1 MTDIYQSPGDRLR
14 FEILLKSL
22 TEGSINLAVMSD
34 HDMVLDYYGSLF
46 EERLRAKGEN
56 HIEWCSST
64 NSEKLVQKF
73 NEILSEITLDQ
84 ALEKDKKH
92 APRRFLV
99 FRDSILMQD
108 FELQLLARLVNGF
121 PAGNISIILL
131 INRAGNYQ
139 SKIEAF
145 GKNLL
150 KWEVETEAGEAKQKL
165 TDWVATEPEPPV
177 LPSKIE
183 PTFLVDP
190 PTLSEEV
197 VPVSKLLNLPTKTAW
212 RVPGFG
218 KKEEPALSTEPL
230 PAFVPPV
237 MPVTPTAPNAPV
249 TSPVTPPVV
258 PPFAT
263 TAAAPFAD
271 TSREPELRAPA
282 LVAATGAED
291 PDLFKR
297 QPRKSRAGWVLLVLL
312 MSMAAFGAMYK
323 DRVLEEAELL
333 KKYVLRGTP
342 AVAAPEEAASAAAA
356 AAAASAQALAAA
368 ERAASAAS
376 EAAFVASQAEGVA
389 SAASAAASAAV
400 LPAASVAP
408 VASVASAPAALA
420 DAPAKKKTE
429 KERQAEKAQAKSDS
443 KADAKTDAKPE
454 VGSDDAWV
462 NQLPANGY
470 VVQLA
475 AMDTQEEMRSFQR
488 SNAAYAKTRIMRT
501 RHKDNGKRYYIL
513 VAGPFETKA
522 QADAFMQSN
531 PLLTKGWLRST
542 KSMMAQFTKS

>member
-46 EERLRAKGEN
+46 EERLRAKGES

-99 FRDSILMQD
+99 FRDSVLMQD

-131 INRAGNYQ
+131 INSAGNYQ

-150 KWEVETEAGEAKQKL
+150 KWEVESELGEAKQKL
-165 TDWVATEPEPPV
+165 TDWVATEPELNV
-177 LPSKIE
+177 APSKIE
-183 PTFLVDP
+183 PTFLADA
-190 PTLSEEV
+190 PTLSDEV
-197 VPVSKLLNLPTKTAW
+197 VPVSKLLNLPTKTTW

-218 KKEEPALSTEPL
+218 KKEEPAQSAEPL
-230 PAFVPPV
+230 PAFVPP
-237 MPVTPTAPNAPV
+237 PIPLPTVAPSV
-249 TSPVTPPVV
+249 SPVV
-258 PPFAT
+258 ANL
-263 TAAAPFAD
+263 AAD
-271 TSREPELRAPA
+271 SSREPELRASA
-282 LVAATGAED
+282 LVPGAED
-291 PDLFKR
+291 ADLFKR

-312 MSMAAFGAMYK
+312 MSTAVFGVMNK
-323 DRVLEEAELL
+323 DWVLEEAELL
-333 KKYVLRGTP
+333 KKYLLRGTP
-342 AVAAPEEAASAAAA
+342 AVAAPDEAASAAAA
-356 AAAASAQALAAA
+356 AAAASAEALAAA
-368 ERAASAAS
+368 ELAASVASEAALVASQAEAAASAAS
-376 EAAFVASQAEGVA
+376 A
-389 SAASAAASAAV
+389 SASAV
-400 LPAASVAP
+400 V
-408 VASVASAPAALA
+408 APAALVA
-420 DAPAKKKTE
+420 SESATVAPAEVSNKKKTE
-429 KERQAEKAQAKSDS
+429 AKLE
-443 KADAKTDAKPE
+443 A
-454 VGSDDAWV
+454 GSDEAWV

-475 AMDTQEEMRSFQR
+475 AMDTQEDMRSFQR
-488 SNAAYAKTRIMRT
+488 SNAAYAKARILRA
-501 RHKDNGKRYYIL
+501 RQKDSGKRYYIL

-522 QADAFMQSN
+522 QADAFMQSS
-531 PLLTKGWLRST
+531 PLLAKGWLRST
-542 KSMMAQFTKS
+542 KSMTAQFIKS